1 MLPVLGGALIRFY
14 YGYQHVAHFL
24 VTIAQGIHLFPFRT
38 EKLSP
43 AAPMVLPNRW
53 ESRSSPSP
61 CEGLPSSSPAAGRW
75 WGFFVEGLRF
85 LGDMS

>member
-61 CEGLPSSSPAAGRW
+61 CEGLPSSAPLP
-75 WGFFVEGLRF
+75 EGGGAFCDFMAHATSCR
-85 LGDMS
+85 